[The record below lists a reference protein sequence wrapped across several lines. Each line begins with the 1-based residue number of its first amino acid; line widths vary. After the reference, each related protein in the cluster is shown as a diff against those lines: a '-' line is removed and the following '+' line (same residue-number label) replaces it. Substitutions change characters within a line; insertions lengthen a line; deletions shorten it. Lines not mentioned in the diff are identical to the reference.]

1 MGIKGSNMAPQIT
14 CDHQYIPNE
23 TSSFTQVV
31 LGCLKVFKNLFGILI
46 SPPARG
52 IKR

>member
-1 MGIKGSNMAPQIT
+1 MAPQIT
-14 CDHQYIPNE
+14 CDHQYITNE